1 MFCCLQRLANTPNSH
16 RVQRRKLNLA
26 IAIRDR
32 MVAVEI
38 RHLEYFVAVAAELN
52 FSRAAKRI
60 HVVQSAL
67 SASVSRL
74 EKELGVELFDRSK
87 RQITLTAPGE
97 VFLEH
102 AREVIHTAHRART
115 SVDAFRNQLAGTVT
129 LGTLMSWGTLNLP
142 AALEEFRGANPMV
155 TVRLRQSIT
164 GSAGHLTAIADGQMD
179 LALVSITAPG
189 SPLVT
194 LRELMREPMVFV
206 CESSHP
212 LANRRRVELA
222 DMAGRDFIQFPPG
235 WGIRQRLDEGFAAAD
250 VHPISAYE
258 VADYA
263 IAAELIRHRLASAI
277 LPASAAN
284 RFPDLRTVPLHPSI
298 TWTLSIAYAA
308 SQHDSPAINALI
320 DTLIRHVDRSA

>member
-1 MFCCLQRLANTPNSH
+1 MEL
-16 RVQRRKLNLA
+16 
-26 IAIRDR
+26 
-32 MVAVEI
+32 

-52 FSRAAKRI
+52 FSRAAERI

-87 RQITLTAPGE
+87 RQITLTAAGE

-102 AREVIHTAHRART
+102 ARDVIHTAHRART
-115 SVDAFRNQLAGTVT
+115 SVDAFRNQLTGTVT
-129 LGTLMSWGTLNLP
+129 LGTLMSWGTLDLP

-206 CESSHP
+206 CEASHE

-222 DMAGRDFIQFPPG
+222 DLDGHDFIQFPPG
-235 WGIRQRLDEGFAAAD
+235 WGIRQRLDKGFTAAG
-250 VHPISAYE
+250 VQPVSAYE

-263 IAAELIRHRLASAI
+263 VTAELIRHRLATTI
-277 LPASAAN
+277 LPASVAN
-284 RFPDLRTVPLHPSI
+284 RFPDLRTVPLRPTMS
-298 TWTLSIAYAA
+298 WTLSIASAT
-308 SQHDSPAINALI
+308 SQVANRTINALV
-320 DTLIRHVDRSA
+320 DTLVRHVD

>member
-1 MFCCLQRLANTPNSH
+1 MEL
-16 RVQRRKLNLA
+16 
-26 IAIRDR
+26 
-32 MVAVEI
+32 

-52 FSRAAKRI
+52 FSRAAQRI

-67 SASVSRL
+67 SASVGKL

-87 RQITLTAPGE
+87 RQITLTAAGE
-97 VFLEH
+97 AFLGH
-102 AREVIHTAHRART
+102 AREVLHTAHRART
-115 SVDAFRNQLAGTVT
+115 SVEAFRDQLAGTVT

-142 AALEEFRGANPMV
+142 AALQEFRGANPMV
-155 TVRLRQSIT
+155 TVRLRQSVT

-206 CESSHP
+206 CEASHP

-222 DMAGRDFIQFPPG
+222 DLAGHDFIQFPPG
-235 WGIRQRLDEGFAAAD
+235 WGIRQRLDKGFAAAD
-250 VHPISAYE
+250 VQPVSAYE

-263 IAAELIRHRLASAI
+263 ITAELIRHRLATTI
-277 LPASAAN
+277 LPASVAS
-284 RFPDLRTVPLHPSI
+284 RFPDLHTIPLRPTM
-298 TWTLSIAYAA
+298 TWTLSIASAA
-308 SQHDSPAINALI
+308 SQDGNRTINALI
-320 DTLIRHVDRSA
+320 DTLARHVD

>member
-1 MFCCLQRLANTPNSH
+1 M
-16 RVQRRKLNLA
+16 
-26 IAIRDR
+26 I
-32 MVAVEI
+32 AVEL

-60 HVVQSAL
+60 HVVQSAV

-206 CESSHP
+206 CEASHP

-222 DMAGRDFIQFPPG
+222 DLAGHDFIQFPSG
-235 WGIRQRLDEGFAAAD
+235 WGIRQRLDDGFAAAD

-263 IAAELIRHRLASAI
+263 ITAELIRHRLAITI
-277 LPASAAN
+277 LPASVAS
-284 RFPDLRTVPLHPSI
+284 RFPDLRTVRLHPSI

-320 DTLIRHVDRSA
+320 ETMVRHVDHSA

>member
-1 MFCCLQRLANTPNSH
+1 M
-16 RVQRRKLNLA
+16 
-26 IAIRDR
+26 I
-32 MVAVEI
+32 AVEL

-52 FSRAAKRI
+52 FSRAARRI

-102 AREVIHTAHRART
+102 AREVIHTAHRARN
-115 SVDAFRNQLAGTVT
+115 SVDLFRDQLASTVT

-155 TVRLRQSIT
+155 TVRLRQSVT

-206 CESSHP
+206 CEASHP

-222 DMAGRDFIQFPPG
+222 DLAGRDFIQFPPG
-235 WGIRQRLDEGFAAAD
+235 WGIRQRLDKGFAAAD

-263 IAAELIRHRLASAI
+263 ITAELIRHRLATTI

-284 RFPDLRTVPLHPSI
+284 RFPDLRTVRLQPSI

-320 DTLIRHVDRSA
+320 DTMIRHVG

>member
-1 MFCCLQRLANTPNSH
+1 MFRCLHRLANTRRSH
-16 RVQRRKLNLA
+16 RVQRRKKNLA
-26 IAIRDR
+26 IAICDR
-32 MVAVEI
+32 LIAVEL

-52 FSRAAKRI
+52 FSRAAQRI

-74 EKELGVELFDRSK
+74 ERELGVELFDRSK
-87 RQITLTAPGE
+87 RQITLTAAGE

-115 SVDAFRNQLAGTVT
+115 SVDAFRDQLTGTVT

-155 TVRLRQSIT
+155 AVRLRQSIT

-206 CESSHP
+206 CEASHP

-222 DMAGRDFIQFPPG
+222 DLAGHDFIQFPPG
-235 WGIRQRLDEGFAAAD
+235 WGIRRRLDEGFAAAG
-250 VHPISAYE
+250 VQPVSAYE

-263 IAAELIRHRLASAI
+263 ITAELIRHRLATTI
-277 LPASAAN
+277 LPASVAS
-284 RFPDLRTVPLHPSI
+284 RFPDLHTVPLRPTM
-298 TWTLSIAYAA
+298 TWTLSIASAA
-308 SQHDSPAINALI
+308 SQDANRTINALV
-320 DTLIRHVDRSA
+320 DTLVCHVG

>member
-1 MFCCLQRLANTPNSH
+1 M
-16 RVQRRKLNLA
+16 NLA

-32 MVAVEI
+32 MIAVEL

-52 FSRAAKRI
+52 FSRAAQRI

-87 RQITLTAPGE
+87 RQITLTAAGE

-115 SVDAFRNQLAGTVT
+115 SVDAFRDQLAGTVT

-142 AALEEFRGANPMV
+142 AALEEFRGDNPMV
-155 TVRLRQSIT
+155 TVRLRQSVT

-189 SPLVT
+189 SPLVA

-206 CESSHP
+206 CEASHP

-222 DMAGRDFIQFPPG
+222 DLAGHDFIQFPPG
-235 WGIRQRLDEGFAAAD
+235 WGIRQRLDKGFVAAG
-250 VHPISAYE
+250 VQPVSAYE

-263 IAAELIRHRLASAI
+263 ITAELIRHRLATTI

-284 RFPDLRTVPLHPSI
+284 RFPDLRTVRLHPSI

-320 DTLIRHVDRSA
+320 DTLIRHVG